1 MSPGHCLETYSRDE
15 VVAYYAGYLDL
26 QPPEAEILRRLAP
39 RLPAMRM
46 LELGVGAG
54 RISAHYAPLVADY
67 RATDLCPR
75 MVEACRRRFAGRIA
89 AERFAV
95 GDMRALGGYADGSL
109 DLVFISYNT
118 IDHLT
123 LPERAALTAQARRI
137 LAPGGFFCFSSHNIA
152 CLGDWLRLGRWLG
165 AGFWR
170 HPRSGLRRLR
180 LRARLRELN
189 RAALEQHAGA
199 DYVLVNNGTHDDLEL
214 RSYYT
219 RASWQLRELAN
230 AGFSRAQVFSLES
243 GKELK
248 GGAIDAARDRWL
260 YFLAA

>member
-1 MSPGHCLETYSRDE
+1 MAPGRCLETYSRDE
-15 VVAYYAGYLDL
+15 VVAYYADYVDL

-54 RISAHYAPLVADY
+54 RITAHYAPLVAEY
-67 RATDLCPR
+67 HATDLCPR
-75 MVEACRRRFAGRIA
+75 MIEECRRRFSGRIA
-89 AERFAV
+89 PERFAV
-95 GDMRALGGYADGSL
+95 GDMRSLGGHAAGSF

-123 LPERAALTAQARRI
+123 LPERAELTAQARRI

-170 HPRSGLRRLR
+170 HPRSGIRRLR
-180 LRARLRELN
+180 LRSRLRELN

-199 DYVLVNNGTHDDLEL
+199 DTVLVSNGTHDDLGL

-219 RASWQLRELAN
+219 HARWQMNELVA
-230 AGFSRAQVFSLES
+230 AGFSRAEVFSLDS
-243 GKELK
+243 GKRLE
-248 GGAIDAARDRWL
+248 GRAIDAARDRWL
-260 YFLAA
+260 YYLAS